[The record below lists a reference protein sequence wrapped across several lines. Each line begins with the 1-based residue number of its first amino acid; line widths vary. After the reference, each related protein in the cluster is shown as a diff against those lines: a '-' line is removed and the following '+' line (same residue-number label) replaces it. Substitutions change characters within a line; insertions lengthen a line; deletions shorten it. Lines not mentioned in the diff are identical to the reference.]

1 MTAQDPDKR
10 ICPVEFIQG
19 EENTA
24 AMPSTFYGM
33 EIGRRSLS
41 ASQMA
46 LNVVSHNTS
55 NVNTPGY
62 SRQTIALSAS
72 DPFTYPSM
80 NSEQLGQLGTG
91 VNIESVNRI
100 RDQFLD
106 QRIYAGNSTQGALN
120 HLTDI
125 LGRVE
130 QVYFEPGVTGVGQL
144 MTDLFHSFSDLSAN
158 PESAATR
165 ATVRN
170 KAQALVT
177 AFHQIDTT
185 LQQVSPEVQ
194 SKVTD
199 KANEVTGLAAQIAGL
214 NKQIRTAT
222 AMGEHP
228 NDLMDQRGTLIDKLS
243 TIVDVQTVPVKQ
255 SDTGRDTGEINVL
268 VNGFA
273 LVQNDTSSTFPA
285 TTTTQGGIGLLT
297 ESGDTIPLRGG
308 EIYGLIQART
318 HVEGYRKDLDTL
330 ASNLVTSVNTLH
342 ESGYG
347 LDGATGRSFF
357 AGTSAADINLDV
369 TVQED
374 LNAIAAASQPH
385 TGVAFA
391 PGNGDNARALSRLAN
406 ASVIGSLTLSQFYS
420 GNVATVGA
428 DQRGYSLQADNQG
441 KVLESLKSQQAA
453 VSGVSLDEELTNM
466 LQYQR
471 TYQASARIITVMDDT
486 LDRIINGMGVGR

>member
-1 MTAQDPDKR
+1 
-10 ICPVEFIQG
+10 
-19 EENTA
+19 
-24 AMPSTFYGM
+24 MPSTFYGM
-33 EIGRRSLS
+33 EIGRRALN

-62 SRQTIALSAS
+62 SRQTISLSAS
-72 DPFTYPSM
+72 DPFTYPGV

-91 VNIESVNRI
+91 VNIDSVNRV

-106 QRIYAGNSTQGALN
+106 KRIHGANSTQGGLTQ
-120 HLTDI
+120 LTDI

-144 MTDLFHSFSDLSAN
+144 MTDFFHAFADLSAN

-177 AFHQIDTT
+177 AFHQVDAT
-185 LQQVSPEVQ
+185 LQQVAPEVQ

-199 KANEVTGLAAQIAGL
+199 KANEVTSIATQIAGL

-222 AMGEHP
+222 AMGEKP
-228 NDLMDQRGTLIDKLS
+228 NDLMDQRGVLLDKLS
-243 TIVDVQTVPVKQ
+243 SIVDIQTIPVKQ

-273 LVQNDTSSTFPA
+273 LVQNDTASTLPA
-285 TTTTQGGIGLLT
+285 TVTTQGGIGLLT
-297 ESGDTIPLRGG
+297 ANGDAIPLRGG
-308 EIYGLIQART
+308 EIHGLIEAKT
-318 HVEGYRKDLDTL
+318 HVEGYIKDLDTI
-330 ASNLVTSVNTLH
+330 ASNLVRAVNTLH
-342 ESGYG
+342 QSGYG

-357 AGTSAADINLDV
+357 AGTKAADINLDV
-369 TVQED
+369 TIQTD
-374 LNAIAAASQPH
+374 LNAIAAASAPH
-385 TGVAFA
+385 TGVPFA
-391 PGNGDNARALSRLAN
+391 PGNGDNARALARLSDTA
-406 ASVIGSLTLSQFYS
+406 VIGNLTLNQFYS
-420 GNVATVGA
+420 GSVATVGA

-441 KVLESLKSQQAA
+441 KVLESLKSQQSA
-453 VSGVSLDEELTNM
+453 VSGVSLDEELTSM

-471 TYQASARIITVMDDT
+471 TYQASARIISIMDDT
-486 LDRIINGMGVGR
+486 LDRMINGMGAGH